1 MTSRSMLPNISRS
14 RGLRRHSPA
23 SVTPR
28 EIVSMVSTTCL
39 AARLQPSRSPPPRY
53 WEQRMDAPAAMA
65 ENIWITRLLMESTRE
80 TAEMASL
87 PTLLTIMV
95 STMPIREFSSCST
108 TMGIRSAISAPEGYS
123 IFSLSIW
130 LLSYKRLLSPLA
142 RIIPLP
148 RH

>member
-1 MTSRSMLPNISRS
+1 MSRLEIKNVSYRYKNADHFALSNVSCAFEP
-14 RGLRRHSPA
+14 GQ
-23 SVTPR
+23 VTA
-28 EIVSMVSTTCL
+28 VVG
-39 AARLQPSRSPPPRY
+39 PSGSGK
-53 WEQRMDAPAAMA
+53 
-65 ENIWITRLLMESTRE
+65 T
-80 TAEMASL
+80 
-87 PTLLTIMV
+87 TLLSIMV

-108 TMGIRSAISAPEGYS
+108 TIGIRSAISAPEGYS